1 MWGLVNKEGWMQ
13 GTGGLRGCGAGL
25 LSRRALFCRIGGGF
39 GALGLASVLA
49 DAGLLVSTGSAVAFG
64 SDRAEAL
71 VPSDPLAPRRP
82 HFPARARRVIFLF
95 MNGGPSHVDTF
106 DPKPALEKYAGQD
119 PPAGLVTGRRKRGK
133 LMPSP
138 FRAQAHGESGIMVTD
153 LFPHLAS
160 CIDEICVL
168 RSLYTDNPNHEPS
181 LLMMNSG
188 NMQPVR
194 PSLGSWLTFGLGTE
208 NQNLPGFVVL
218 CPGKPVVGPQLWSS
232 SFLPGI
238 YQGTHIRNQSID
250 PDRIIRDVT
259 NRRLSPQKQRAQ
271 VDLVQALNRAHL
283 EARGRDEALEARIAS
298 LEMAFRMQFEAR
310 EAFDLARET
319 ASTRDLYGTGEF
331 ANACLLARRLVER
344 GVRVVQIYYGND
356 QPWDDHQDISR
367 HKDHAQKSDR
377 PIAALIKDLKARGL
391 LDETLVIW
399 GGEFGR
405 TPYSEGAKGRDHHS
419 LGFTMWLAGG
429 GAKRGFTYGATDE
442 LGMQA
447 VSDRM
452 HVHDLHA
459 TLLHLMGL
467 DHERLTYRYS
477 GRDFRLTDVSGH
489 VARQIL
495 A

>member
-1 MWGLVNKEGWMQ
+1 MIPTFTRRQM
-13 GTGGLRGCGAGL
+13 LRT
-25 LSRRALFCRIGGGF
+25 IGGGF
-39 GALGLASVLA
+39 GALGLAGTLAQEAVA
-49 DAGLLVSTGSAVAFG
+49 DAAN
-64 SDRAEAL
+64 
-71 VPSDPLAPRRP
+71 PLSPKSPHFAPR
-82 HFPARARRVIFLF
+82 AKRVIFLF

-119 PPAGLVTGRRKRGK
+119 PPESVMTGRRKRGK
-133 LMPSP
+133 MMPSP
-138 FRAQAHGESGIMVTD
+138 FAARPRGQCGIVMSD
-153 LFPHLAS
+153 LFPHVAG
-160 CIDEICVL
+160 CIDDLCVI
-168 RSLYTDNPNHEPS
+168 RSMYTDNPNHEPS

-188 NMQPVR
+188 NMQPIR

-238 YQGTHIRNQSID
+238 FQGTHIRNNSID

-259 NRRLSPQKQRAQ
+259 NRHLTRPAQRAQ
-271 VDLVQALNRAHL
+271 IDLLQALNREHL
-283 EARGRDEALEARIAS
+283 DARGHDEALETRIAS

-310 EAFDLARET
+310 EAFDLARES
-319 ASTRDLYGTGEF
+319 AATRDLYGAGEF
-331 ANACLLARRLVER
+331 ANACLISRRLVER
-344 GVRVVQIYYGND
+344 GVRVVQLYYGND
-356 QPWDDHQDISR
+356 QPWDDHQDINR
-367 HKDHAQKSDR
+367 HRDHAQKSDR
-377 PIAALIKDLKARGL
+377 PIAALLKDLKSRGL
-391 LDETLVIW
+391 LEDTLVLW

-419 LGFTMWLAGG
+419 LGFSMWLAGG
-429 GAKRGFTYGATDE
+429 GVKGGHVHGATDE

-447 VSDRM
+447 TENRM

-459 TLLHLMGL
+459 TILHLMGL

-477 GRDFRLTDVSGH
+477 GRDFRLTDVSGR
-489 VARQIL
+489 VAREIL